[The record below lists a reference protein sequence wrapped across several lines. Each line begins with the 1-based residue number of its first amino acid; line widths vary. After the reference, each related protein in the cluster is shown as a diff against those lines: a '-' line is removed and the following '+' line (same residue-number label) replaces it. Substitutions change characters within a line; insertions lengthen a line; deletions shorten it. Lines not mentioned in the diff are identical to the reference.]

1 MKPNNSS
8 HTRDYIPN
16 DLYFD
21 DFGRC
26 HGVLVIDKP
35 AGIGSHD
42 IVYKVRRIMGTRQ
55 VGHAGALDPFATG
68 IIIILVDKTT
78 KLSDHYLNHDKEY
91 IADVLIGLQTDSADT
106 EGNII
111 AQTPAET
118 LKSWDLETV
127 KASIQQSLPKFV
139 PEYEQYVPVFSS
151 IKVDGD
157 KLRVLARKYPGFK
170 LRDTP
175 AGRSVDFMDAEGA
188 VKKTVNLPK
197 HLCQIPAL
205 ELVELMDRDISELEF
220 YTTRKDSIA
229 SDHFPVATLRVEC
242 SKGTYIRTLA
252 EDIGAAQA
260 ESPTGIGPQ
269 PAMLIG
275 LRRTRVGEF
284 AISSAIT
291 LEDLK
296 QKYPRDEFADTEDY
310 AADADPD
317 FESA

>member
-1 MKPNNSS
+1 VDSKPQ
-8 HTRDYIPN
+8 TRDYTAN

-35 AGIGSHD
+35 VGMGSHD
-42 IVYKVRRIMGTRQ
+42 VVYKVRRVLGTRQ

-68 IIIILVDKTT
+68 IIIVLVGKAT

-91 IADVLIGLQTDSADT
+91 IADVLFGLQTDSADT

-111 AQTPAET
+111 AQTPAEI
-118 LKSWDLETV
+118 LKTWDLETV
-127 KASIQQSLPKFV
+127 KTSIQQSLPKFV

-157 KLRVLARKYPGFK
+157 KLRVLARKFASFK

-175 AGRSVDFMDAEGA
+175 AGRSVDFSDPEGV

-197 HLCQIPAL
+197 HLCQIPSL
-205 ELVELMDRDISELEF
+205 ELIELVNRDISDLDF
-220 YTTRKDSIA
+220 YQQRREIVQSTE
-229 SDHFPVATLRVEC
+229 FPVATLRVEC

-260 ESPTGIGPQ
+260 EPPTGIGPQ

-284 AISSAIT
+284 VIANAIT

-310 AADADPD
+310 SADADPD